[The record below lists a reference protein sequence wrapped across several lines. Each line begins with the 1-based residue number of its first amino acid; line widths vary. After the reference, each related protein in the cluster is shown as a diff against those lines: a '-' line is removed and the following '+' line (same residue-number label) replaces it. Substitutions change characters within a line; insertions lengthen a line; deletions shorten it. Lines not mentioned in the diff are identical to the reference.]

1 MPENK
6 PKPSLLRQLFEGGA
20 FVPRGAGAF
29 DVVRNI
35 NKTINSNLAENLA
48 PYGYVG
54 VGSPVNSTN
63 AGIIDKI
70 KFAGDATRKY
80 VRAGVLGIK
89 DPVRAEMEKNPSSQ
103 DMLRIDLLNMYAG
116 KPQMYN
122 SVTKS
127 QYSPGTSKESG
138 KTYYSSKLTENDLLS
153 SMLDEDAINKLSKGV
168 KSKKDLE
175 AALSRAGQKADI
187 GYQATMTGLGRATF
201 DFGEDEKGP
210 YISYYDKWDLNPLS
224 GKSSAIKL
232 GKAGDDFIT
241 GLSETFGATPPEVYG
256 RIYFDK
262 KTGKPID
269 PEARK
274 VFDQAASNVI
284 ESKKEIKSTPGIVS
298 SGFAGLKKKK

>member
-29 DVVRNI
+29 DIVRNI
-35 NKTINSNLAENLA
+35 NKTINTNLAENLD
-48 PYGYVG
+48 PYTYGAQNT
-54 VGSPVNSTN
+54 GSGIVDKARFL
-63 AGIIDKI
+63 AG
-70 KFAGDATRKY
+70 AGKKY
-80 VRAGVLGIK
+80 ISAGVLGIK
-89 DPVRAEMEKNPSSQ
+89 DPARTSMEANPSGQ
-103 DMLRIDLLNMYAG
+103 DMLRMDLLNMYAG

-127 QYSPGTSKESG
+127 QYAPGTSKESG
-138 KTYYSSKLTENDLLS
+138 KTYYSSKLAENDLLS
-153 SMLDEDAINKLSKGV
+153 SMLDENAISKLSKGV

-175 AALSRAGQKADI
+175 AALSSVGKKADI

-201 DFGEDEKGP
+201 DFGEDAKGP

-224 GKSSAIKL
+224 GKSSSIGI
-232 GKAGDDFIT
+232 GKAGDEFVT

-269 PEARK
+269 TEAKK
-274 VFDQAASNVI
+274 VFDQAVSNVI